1 MKTSIIKISTVLF
14 LSIIFLSCEADDP
27 ATPAPNVCDNA
38 QIYSLSTTDPYS
50 GLTDLNSNGADETLA
65 WAATGTVVPSGL
77 GVAISNSS
85 TSTYNFDNESYHYYN
100 YQSKEFI
107 NINSNA
113 TFNNVTLTGGSVNYK
128 YNGITYVSTL
138 GKYFILGVD
147 VSGTVTNGT
156 IGLFEILNIN
166 TGNVS
171 LTPIITI
178 TSYVVPVGMENLFLE
193 YISIATDNNDK
204 IYAVSRTDIMRF
216 NLTAGTSLHAILP
229 PSPSGVALEYF
240 GLEYNNNWNALIAI
254 SHAYSGPELRIVEIS
269 PSLLSISSSSPN
281 ITIDIP
287 NFFTDYYSTTLS
299 CDEETYFIST
309 RSANIDTNFYSVD
322 VSFGVSMIASAG
334 ISNSTITGNYF
345 FGLESNGN
353 N

>member
-1 MKTSIIKISTVLF
+1 MKNLINKISAVLF
-14 LSIIFLSCEADDP
+14 LSIIFFSCEADDP
-27 ATPAPNVCDNA
+27 STPAPNVCDNA

-65 WAATGTVVPSGL
+65 WAATGTVVPGGL

-107 NINSNA
+107 NINPNA
-113 TFNNVTLTGGSVNYK
+113 TFNNVPLTGGSINYK

-147 VSGTVTNGT
+147 DSGTATNGT

-171 LTPIITI
+171 LNSIITI
-178 TSYVVPVGMENLFLE
+178 ANYVVPAGMENIFLE
-193 YISIATDNNDK
+193 YISIATDNNDM
-204 IYAVSRTDIMRF
+204 IYAVSRADIIRF
-216 NLTAGTSLHAILP
+216 NLTSGTSLHTVLP
-229 PSPSGVALEYF
+229 PATSGVSLEYF

-254 SHAYSGPELRIVEIS
+254 SHAYSGPELKIVEIN
-269 PSLLSISSSSPN
+269 PTSLTINNSSPN
-281 ITIDIP
+281 VTVDIP

-299 CDEETYFIST
+299 CDEDTYFISN
-309 RSANIDTNFYSVD
+309 RSSNNDTKFYAVD
-322 VSFGVSMIASAG
+322 ISFGVSMIASAA
-334 ISNSTITGNYF
+334 ITNSTITGNYH

>member
-1 MKTSIIKISTVLF
+1 MKNSIIRISAVLF
-14 LSIIFLSCEADDP
+14 LSIIFFSCEADDL

-38 QIYSLSTTDPYS
+38 QIYSLSTTDPYT
-50 GLTDLNSNGADETLA
+50 GITDLNSNGADETLT
-65 WAATGTVVPSGL
+65 WAATGTVVTGGL

-113 TFNNVTLTGGSVNYK
+113 TFNNVPLTGGSINYK
-128 YNGITYVSTL
+128 YNGITYVSAL
-138 GKYFILGVD
+138 AKYYILGVD
-147 VSGTVTNGT
+147 VSGTANNGT

-171 LTPIITI
+171 LTPIITV
-178 TSYVVPVGMENLFLE
+178 TNYVVPTGMENLFLE
-193 YISIATDNNDK
+193 YISIATDNNDM
-204 IYAVSRTDIMRF
+204 IYAVSRADIIRF
-216 NLTAGTSLHAILP
+216 NLTSGTSLHTVLP
-229 PSPSGVALEYF
+229 PATSGVALEYF
-240 GLEYNNNWNALIAI
+240 GLEFNNNWNALIAI
-254 SHAYSGPELRIVEIS
+254 SHSYSGPELKIVEIN
-269 PSLLSISSSSPN
+269 PSSLTISSSSPN
-281 ITIDIP
+281 LTIDIP

-299 CDEETYFIST
+299 CDEDTYFIST
-309 RSANIDTNFYSVD
+309 RSANIDTDFYTVD
-322 VSFGVSMIASAG
+322 ISFGVSMIASAG
-334 ISNSTITGNYF
+334 ISNSTITGNYY